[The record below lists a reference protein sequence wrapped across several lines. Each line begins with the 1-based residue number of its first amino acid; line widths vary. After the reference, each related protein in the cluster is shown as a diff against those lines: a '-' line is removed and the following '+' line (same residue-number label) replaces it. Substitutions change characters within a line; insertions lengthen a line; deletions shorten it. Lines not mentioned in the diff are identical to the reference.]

1 MSEYP
6 STPTPPHQ
14 PTNPNNQPDHDP
26 DGLPGSAA
34 SVAPDVTTDHV
45 PGDPPVPTTV
55 WRTARE
61 PGEDPSP
68 IPRRLAHRL
77 VIAYSRPGDA
87 VIDLTPGHAL
97 TAEAVAGARRHH
109 KAWFTDASALIVGPS
124 TSTEPTEPVHGD
136 AFRRPNAG
144 PGRAAPTPA
153 GHARGTAGAHH
164 DGPPVLDAEPLEVAA
179 WFGDDL
185 TDDLPPHDR
194 ELRAATRLVVASGP
208 LASGGPAA
216 EANHVRLGWLL
227 TACAQLLR
235 PGGCLVLVVTPA
247 GTVSRPEDF
256 RPLLGAARTAG
267 LLYLQHIVAV
277 HADTDGDQFIY
288 HATDEEVLGLVRAN
302 PGSGDAP
309 HRRVHADLLVLSHS
323 SGNAASAPGRRP

>member
-1 MSEYP
+1 MSENP
-6 STPTPPHQ
+6 STPPHH
-14 PTNPNNQPDHDP
+14 PTAPNNHRGHDP
-26 DGLPGSAA
+26 GGHAGPAAGDVPEDTTDG
-34 SVAPDVTTDHV
+34 TTDHV

-61 PGEDPSP
+61 AGEAGEGKDP
-68 IPRRLAHRL
+68 IPRRLAYRL

-97 TAEAVAGARRHH
+97 THEALAGARRHH
-109 KAWFTDASALIVGPS
+109 KAWFTEASALIVGPH
-124 TSTEPTEPVHGD
+124 TSTEPTEPRHEVHGD
-136 AFRRPNAG
+136 G
-144 PGRAAPTPA
+144 PR
-153 GHARGTAGAHH
+153 
-164 DGPPVLDAEPLEVAA
+164 VLDADPLEVAA

-185 TDDLPPHDR
+185 TDELPPHDPHDDT
-194 ELRAATRLVVASGP
+194 LRAATRLVVASWP

-235 PGGCLVLVVTPA
+235 PGGCLVLVVIPTGA
-247 GTVSRPEDF
+247 VTRPEDF
-256 RPLLGAARTAG
+256 RPLLGAARAAG

-288 HATDEEVLGLVRAN
+288 HATDEEVLGLVRAT

-309 HRRVHADLLVLSHS
+309 HRRVHADLIVLSHH
-323 SGNAASAPGRRP
+323 SGNAAPNRGRRP

>member
-1 MSEYP
+1 MSESP
-6 STPTPPHQ
+6 FTPPPQ
-14 PTNPNNQPDHDP
+14 STNPNNHPDHDP
-26 DGLPGSAA
+26 GLVTGSSAGNTH
-34 SVAPDVTTDHV
+34 DVTTDHV

-68 IPRRLAHRL
+68 IPRRLAYRL
-77 VIAYSRPGDA
+77 VIAYSQPGDA

-97 TAEAVAGARRHH
+97 TDEALAGARRHH
-109 KAWFTDASALIVGPS
+109 KAWFTEASALIVGPS

-136 AFRRPNAG
+136 ALRRPNAAL
-144 PGRAAPTPA
+144 GRATFTSI
-153 GHARGTAGAHH
+153 GDTGGAGAHD

-185 TDDLPPHDR
+185 TDDLPPHDG
-194 ELRAATRLVVASGP
+194 ELRAATRLVVASWP

-247 GTVSRPEDF
+247 GTVTRPEDS
-256 RPLLGAARTAG
+256 RPLLEAARAAG
-267 LLYLQHIVAV
+267 LGYLQHIVAV

-288 HATDEEVLGLVRAN
+288 HATDEEVLGLLRAT

-323 SGNAASAPGRRP
+323 SRNAASAPGRRP

>member
-1 MSEYP
+1 MSESP
-6 STPTPPHQ
+6 FTPPPQ
-14 PTNPNNQPDHDP
+14 STNPNNHPDHDP
-26 DGLPGSAA
+26 DGLTGSTTGHD
-34 SVAPDVTTDHV
+34 PDVTTDHV

-68 IPRRLAHRL
+68 IPRRLAYRL

-97 TAEAVAGARRHH
+97 THETVAGARRHH
-109 KAWFTDASALIVGPS
+109 KAWFTDASALIVGSP
-124 TSTEPTEPVHGD
+124 TAPEPPVPARGD
-136 AFRRPNAG
+136 ALGVSNAALG
-144 PGRAAPTPA
+144 GGSSTPA
-153 GHARGTAGAHH
+153 GAAGGGAGARD
-164 DGPPVLDAEPLEVAA
+164 DGPPVLDAEPLGVAA

-185 TDDLPPHDR
+185 TDDLPPHDN
-194 ELRAATRLVVASGP
+194 ELRAAARLVVASWP

-235 PGGCLVLVVTPA
+235 PGGCLVLVVTAA

-256 RPLLGAARTAG
+256 RPLLNAARAAG

-288 HATDEEVLGLVRAN
+288 HATDEEVLGLVRAD

-309 HRRVHADLLVLSHS
+309 HRRVHADVLVLSHS
-323 SGNAASAPGRRP
+323 SGNTVSAPGRRP